1 MIIEIILSILILVLG
16 YTTFNLFRKLERME
30 DIIDTYENWI
40 DKISDNITSA
50 DNKLKQIDAKGTF
63 KSDDEVG
70 FFFKYIKDIQE
81 QLEKITNEI
90 TGDK

>member
-1 MIIEIILSILILVLG
+1 MIIEIILLTLVLVFG